1 MTVAV
6 RRSLRHTGRLVAQGI
21 SAPAPRARIELFH
34 LNKEQ
39 AR

>member
-1 MTVAV
+1 MTV

-21 SAPAPRARIELFH
+21 PGPAPRARIDLSH